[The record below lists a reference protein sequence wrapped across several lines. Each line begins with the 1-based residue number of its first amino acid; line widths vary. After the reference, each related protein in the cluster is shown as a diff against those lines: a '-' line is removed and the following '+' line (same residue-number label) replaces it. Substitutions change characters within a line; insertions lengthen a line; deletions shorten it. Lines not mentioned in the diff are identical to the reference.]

1 MRGDMA
7 SAARDPLEIALLL
20 YPGVQMASVLGMTD
34 FLRFADGAARQKSGA
49 SDAAL
54 LRVSHWELQA
64 AAASPVRVFDSYPT
78 ASGEP
83 TIVLIPPAM
92 APVGEQDAKRYAQ
105 WLRSRHAQGATLAS
119 VCAGTFVLGA
129 TGLLADRTVTT
140 HWFFKEA
147 LRARY
152 PDIRVD
158 TDRLIIDDGEILT
171 AGGVMAWI
179 DLTLKLIGRFLGG
192 PIMIQ
197 TARAFV
203 VDPPGRQQA
212 YYSAF
217 APKLDHGDAAI
228 LKVQHWL
235 QKSDTREA
243 DLETMAARAGMEK
256 RTFLRRFQKATGL
269 TSTDYVQRLRVG
281 RAQELLQF
289 TTRTLEQIAWQVGY
303 ADVGAF
309 RKVFAR
315 IVELPPSDY
324 RKRFRA
330 VPEAGLATLA

>member
-1 MRGDMA
+1 MDKARG
-7 SAARDPLEIALLL
+7 PLEIALLL

-34 FLRFADGAARQKSGA
+34 FLRFADQAARRKNQA
-49 SDAAL
+49 PDAAL
-54 LRVSHWELQA
+54 LRVTHWAFEEGP
-64 AAASPVRVFDSYPT
+64 SPARVFDSCPS
-78 ASGEP
+78 AAGEP
-83 TIVLIPPAM
+83 TIVVIPPALQPL
-92 APVGEQDAKRYAQ
+92 AAAEANRYAD
-105 WLRSRHAQGATLAS
+105 WLRNRHAQGATLAS

-129 TGLLADRTVTT
+129 TGLLAKRTVTT
-140 HWFFKEA
+140 HWFFKEM
-147 LRARY
+147 LRARF
-152 PDIRVD
+152 PDVRVD

-171 AGGVMAWI
+171 AGGVMAWT
-179 DLTLKLIGRFLGG
+179 DLTLKLIGRFLSG
-192 PIMIQ
+192 PIMIE

-203 VDPPGRQQA
+203 VDPPGREQA

-235 QKSDTREA
+235 QKTDTREA
-243 DLETMAARAGMEK
+243 DLETMAARAGLEK

-289 TTRTLEQIAWQVGY
+289 TTQTLEQIAWQVGY

-315 IVELPPSDY
+315 VVELSPSDY

-330 VPEAGLATLA
+330 VADAG

>member
-1 MRGDMA
+1 MD
-7 SAARDPLEIALLL
+7 SPVEIGLLL

-34 FLRFADGAARQKSGA
+34 FLLYADQAARGKRAGSEGA
-49 SDAAL
+49 V
-54 LRVSHWELQA
+54 LRITHWTLEA
-64 AAASPVRVFDSYPT
+64 GPVPERVFDSSPT
-78 ASGEP
+78 SSSEP
-83 TIVLIPPAM
+83 AIVVIPPAM
-92 APVGEQDAKRYAQ
+92 APLGEDAAMDYAQ
-105 WLRSRHAQGATLAS
+105 WLQGLHAKGAKVAS
-119 VCAGTFVLGA
+119 VCAGTFVLAA
-129 TGLLADRTVTT
+129 TGLLSGRTVTT
-140 HWFFKEA
+140 HWFFKDA
-147 LRARY
+147 LQARL
-152 PDIRVD
+152 PDAFVD

-171 AGGVMAWI
+171 AGGIMAWT
-179 DLTLKLIGRFLGG
+179 DLTLKLIGRLLGG

-203 VDPPGRQQA
+203 VDPPGREQA

-235 QKSDTREA
+235 QTTDTRET
-243 DLETMAARAGMEK
+243 DLETMAAHAGLEK

-289 TTRTLEQIAWQVGY
+289 TAQSLEQIAWKVGY

-309 RKVFAR
+309 RKVFTR
-315 IVELPPSDY
+315 VVELSPSDY

-330 VPEAGLATLA
+330 MS

>member
-1 MRGDMA
+1 MRGDMDT
-7 SAARDPLEIALLL
+7 SARGPVEIALLL

-34 FLRFADGAARQKSGA
+34 FLRFADQAARNNNEA
-49 SDAAL
+49 HDVPL
-54 LRVSHWELQA
+54 LRVSHWSLEEGPV
-64 AAASPVRVFDSYPT
+64 PVRVFDSYPM
-78 ASGEP
+78 SSSEP
-83 TIVLIPPAM
+83 TVVVIPPAL
-92 APVGEQDAKRYAQ
+92 APPAEDGAVRYAA
-105 WLRSRHAQGATLAS
+105 WLRNRHAQGATLAS

-129 TGLLADRTVTT
+129 TGLLAGRTVTT

-147 LRARY
+147 LQ
-152 PDIRVD
+152 IRFPEVLVD
-158 TDRLIIDDGEILT
+158 TNRLIIDDGEILT
-171 AGGVMAWI
+171 AGGVMAWT
-179 DLTLKLIGRFLGG
+179 DLTLKLIGRFLSG
-192 PIMIQ
+192 PIMIR

-235 QKSDTREA
+235 QTTDTREA
-243 DLETMAARAGMEK
+243 DLDAMAARAGMEK

-289 TTRTLEQIAWQVGY
+289 TTQTLEQIAWKVGY

-315 IVELPPSDY
+315 VVELSPSDY

-330 VPEAGLATLA
+330 VADVG

>member
-1 MRGDMA
+1 MRGDMDTV
-7 SAARDPLEIALLL
+7 RGPLEIALLL
-20 YPGVQMASVLGMTD
+20 YPGAQMAAVLGMTD
-34 FLRFADGAARQKSGA
+34 FLRFADQAARNKNGA
-49 SDAAL
+49 QDVPL
-54 LRVSHWELQA
+54 LRITHWALEEGSL
-64 AAASPVRVFDSYPT
+64 PVRVFDSHPT
-78 ASGEP
+78 SSSEP
-83 TIVLIPPAM
+83 SIVVMPPAM
-92 APVGEQDAKRYAQ
+92 TPLGEDSAMRYAG

-129 TGLLADRTVTT
+129 TGLLAGRTVTT

-147 LRARY
+147 LQKRV
-152 PDIRVD
+152 PDVRVD

-171 AGGVMAWI
+171 AGGVMAWT

-192 PIMIQ
+192 PIMIE

-235 QKSDTREA
+235 QTTDTREA
-243 DLETMAARAGMEK
+243 DLEAMATRAGLEK

-289 TTRTLEQIAWQVGY
+289 TTQTLDQIAWKVGY

-315 IVELPPSDY
+315 VVELSPSDY

-330 VPEAGLATLA
+330 VGDV